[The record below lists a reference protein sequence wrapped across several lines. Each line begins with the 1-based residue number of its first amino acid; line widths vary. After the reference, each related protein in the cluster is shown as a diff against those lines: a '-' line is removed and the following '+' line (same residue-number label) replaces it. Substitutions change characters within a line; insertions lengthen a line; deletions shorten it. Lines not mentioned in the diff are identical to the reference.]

1 MPDSDVSTSAYRVLA
16 RKYRPESFDGL
27 IGQEAMVK
35 TLTNAIRAGRLAH
48 AFVLTGVRGV
58 GKTTAARI
66 LARALNCVGP
76 DGKGGMTAEPCGQCA
91 HCQAIAEGNH
101 VDVLEMDAASR
112 TGVENIRELLDG
124 VRYRPAIARM
134 KVYIIDEVH
143 MLSTQAFNALLK
155 TLEEPPPHV
164 TFIFATTETRK
175 VPVTVLS
182 RCQRFDLRRVD
193 AERLAQHF
201 KAIAE
206 KEGATV
212 EAEALQLIARVA
224 DGSVRDGLSV
234 LDQAIAFGALDV
246 TAEMVREMLGL
257 ADRMRHFDIFDALM
271 GGDIARALDELGQA
285 YSAGAD
291 PVSLLQDLLELTHWL
306 TRIKVV
312 PATAAGF
319 GVPEAERSRGTLMAE
334 KLSLAQ
340 LARIWQML
348 LKGVGE
354 ARVAASALQAA
365 EMILIRLAYAAD
377 LPDPAEL
384 VKKLGEKLGEKNTN
398 APSLR
403 KSAAPSPASSS
414 PAPTTVAMASPRLAT
429 SAAAATL
436 AATASAPAV
445 AAPVAELAPAANAPC
460 PMPTSFSEMVALFRD
475 RREALLHTQLVSNVH
490 LVRFE
495 PGRLEIHLDARASAN
510 LANRLGELLSEWTA
524 TRWIVIISRE
534 DGEPTL
540 REQAAATEKEKF
552 TQAAKHPLVCAVRDA
567 FPGATIE
574 AVRDAK
580 ETLQATEADA
590 APSSEQNG
598 DATS

>member
-35 TLTNAIRAGRLAH
+35 TLTNAIRAERLAH

-66 LARALNCVGP
+66 LARALNCVGA
-76 DGKGGMTAEPCGQCA
+76 DGKGAMTAEPCGQCT

-124 VRYRPAIARM
+124 VRYRPAMARM
-134 KVYIIDEVH
+134 KVYIIDEIH
-143 MLSTQAFNALLK
+143 MLSMQAFNALLK

-193 AERLAQHF
+193 AERLALHF
-201 KAIAE
+201 KTIAE

-212 EAEALQLIARVA
+212 ATEALQLIARVS
-224 DGSVRDGLSV
+224 DGSVRDGLSL

-271 GGDIARALDELGQA
+271 AGNIAGALEELGQA
-285 YSAGAD
+285 YAAGAD

-312 PATAAGF
+312 PETASGF
-319 GVPEAERSRGTLMAE
+319 GVPEAERSRGALMAE

-354 ARVAASALQAA
+354 ARAAASALQAA
-365 EMILIRLAYAAD
+365 EMIFIRLAYAAD

-384 VKKLGEKLGEKNTN
+384 VRKLGEKNTD
-398 APSLR
+398 APSPR
-403 KSAAPSPASSS
+403 ERATPSPASPSVATSS
-414 PAPTTVAMASPRLAT
+414 PRRAASAATSTAPAATPVALAT
-429 SAAAATL
+429 
-436 AATASAPAV
+436 
-445 AAPVAELAPAANAPC
+445 PVAELAPADAPRSPPG
-460 PMPTSFSEMVALFRD
+460 PMPTNFSEMVALFRD
-475 RREALLHTQLVSNVH
+475 KREGLLHTQLVSNVH

-495 PGRLEIHLDARASAN
+495 PGRLEIHLEARASAN
-510 LANRLGELLSEWTA
+510 LANRLGELLSKWTA
-524 TRWIVIISRE
+524 TRWVVIVSRE
-534 DGEPTL
+534 GGEPTL
-540 REQAAATEKEKF
+540 REQTAAVEKEKF
-552 TQAAKHPLVCAVRDA
+552 AQAAKHPLVRAVRDV
-567 FPGATIE
+567 FPGATIK
-574 AVRDAK
+574 AVRGSK
-580 ETLQATEADA
+580 KTLEAAGGDA
-590 APSSEQNG
+590 APSLEKNG
-598 DATS
+598 DEAS

>member
-66 LARALNCVGP
+66 LARALNCVGS

-193 AERLAQHF
+193 AERLVQHF
-201 KAIAE
+201 KTIAE

-271 GGDIARALDELGQA
+271 VGDIARALDELGQA
-285 YSAGAD
+285 YAAGAD

-354 ARVAASALQAA
+354 ARVATSALQAA
-365 EMILIRLAYAAD
+365 EMIFIRLVYAAD

-384 VKKLGEKLGEKNTN
+384 VKKLGEKNTN

-403 KSAAPSPASSS
+403 KSAAPSPAS
-414 PAPTTVAMASPRLAT
+414 PTVATASPRLAT
-429 SAAAATL
+429 SAAT
-436 AATASAPAV
+436 ATAV
-445 AAPVAELAPAANAPC
+445 APVAELAPAADAPC

-475 RREALLHTQLVSNVH
+475 RREGLLHTQLVSNVH

-495 PGRLEIHLDARASAN
+495 PGRVEIHLDARASAN

-524 TRWIVIISRE
+524 TRWIVIVSRE
-534 DGEPTL
+534 GGEPTL

-552 TQAAKHPLVCAVRDA
+552 TQAAKHPLVCAVRDV

-580 ETLQATEADA
+580 ETLQETEADA

>member
-35 TLTNAIRAGRLAH
+35 TLTNAIRAERLAH

-66 LARALNCVGP
+66 LARALNCVGA
-76 DGKGGMTAEPCGQCA
+76 DGKGGMTAEPCGQCT

-124 VRYRPAIARM
+124 VRYRPAMARM
-134 KVYIIDEVH
+134 KVYIIDEIH
-143 MLSTQAFNALLK
+143 MLSMQAFNALLK

-193 AERLAQHF
+193 AERLALHF
-201 KAIAE
+201 KTIAE
-206 KEGATV
+206 KEDATV
-212 EAEALQLIARVA
+212 ETEALQLIARVS
-224 DGSVRDGLSV
+224 DGSVRDGLSL
-234 LDQAIAFGALDV
+234 LDQAIAFGALEV

-271 GGDIARALDELGQA
+271 AGNIAGALEELGQA
-285 YSAGAD
+285 YAAGAD
-291 PVSLLQDLLELTHWL
+291 PISLLQDLLELTHWL

-312 PATAAGF
+312 PETASGF
-319 GVPEAERSRGTLMAE
+319 GVPEAERSRGALMAE

-354 ARVAASALQAA
+354 ARTAASALQAA
-365 EMILIRLAYAAD
+365 EMIFIRLAYAAD

-384 VKKLGEKLGEKNTN
+384 VKKLGEKNTD
-398 APSLR
+398 APNPR
-403 KSAAPSPASSS
+403 ERATPSPAS
-414 PAPTTVAMASPRLAT
+414 PTVATAPAAT
-429 SAAAATL
+429 PVAAATTPVA
-436 AATASAPAV
+436 AATT
-445 AAPVAELAPAANAPC
+445 PVAELAPVDAPHPPQG

-475 RREALLHTQLVSNVH
+475 KREGLLHTQLVSNVH

-524 TRWIVIISRE
+524 TRWVVVVSRE
-534 DGEPTL
+534 GGEPTL
-540 REQAAATEKEKF
+540 REQTAAVEKEKF
-552 TQAAKHPLVCAVRDA
+552 SQAAKHPLVRAVRDV
-567 FPGATIE
+567 FPGATIK
-574 AVRDAK
+574 AVRGSKKTLEETEVDA
-580 ETLQATEADA
+580 T
-590 APSSEQNG
+590 PSLEQNG
-598 DATS
+598 DEAP